1 MTRFTAFNRRHCLHV
16 FQSPR
21 KPKGD
26 CDYSRAQYFT
36 ARYASSNPPKS
47 RKAIVTKQFST
58 MLLSPLLF
66 QSPQK
71 PKGDCDTRSSFKRW
85 QNTASSSNPPKSRK
99 AIVTSLMALTASKIE
114 SSSNHPKSRKAIVTP
129 SKTLTQ
135 QIIASS
141 SNPPKSR
148 KAIVTAIK

>member
-1 MTRFTAFNRRHCLHV
+1 M
-16 FQSPR
+16 
-21 KPKGD
+21 
-26 CDYSRAQYFT
+26 
-36 ARYASSNPPKS
+36 
-47 RKAIVTKQFST
+47 TKQFST

-66 QSPQK
+66 HSPQK

-85 QNTASSSNPPKSRK
+85 QNTASSSNHPKSRK

-114 SSSNHPKSRKAIVTP
+114 SSSTPPKSRKAIVTP

-141 SNPPKSR
+141 STPPKSR
-148 KAIVTAIK
+148 KAIVTRFFAFFPQQCLMGFQSPQKPKGDCDRHRHLHRHSQI